1 MIETDGWAD
10 LPPGLAGA
18 AVALGAFDGLHRGHA
33 AVLAAA
39 RTGAA
44 RTGAAR
50 TGATRQG
57 DRVPPLVVVAFE
69 PPPKVHFAPPGT
81 PARRLTTPALRSE
94 AAARL
99 GADGLVTLRFDAARA
114 AQSPQDFADELLAAL
129 APAHL
134 AVGHDFRFGAGRAGD
149 GVLLAAACQAHGAGF
164 TQLAP
169 FADQGGERISSSR
182 IRAALEAGDIATAT
196 DLLGRR
202 WQVEGVVEHGE
213 KRGRTIGWPTANF
226 RLGMLVEPLHGI
238 YTIRVRLADGT
249 IRGGV
254 ANFGR
259 TPTTGLRDPLFEAHL
274 FDFAGD
280 LYGQRLVV
288 EIIAFQRPE
297 ARFNGLEDLVAQIAR
312 DGEEARQ
319 RLAALGW

>member
-1 MIETDGWAD
+1 MIATDGWAD
-10 LPPGLAGA
+10 LPPGLTGA

-33 AVLAAA
+33 AVLASA

-44 RTGAAR
+44 ARPGGADGGPR
-50 TGATRQG
+50 
-57 DRVPPLVVVAFE
+57 PLVVVAFE
-69 PPPKVHFAPPGT
+69 PPPKVFFAPDGT
-81 PARRLTTPALRSE
+81 PARRLTTPALRAE
-94 AAARL
+94 AAAAL
-99 GADGLVTLRFDAARA
+99 GADGLVALRFDAGRA
-114 AQSPQDFADELLAAL
+114 GQSPEAFAAELLSAL

-149 GVLLAAACQAHGAGF
+149 GTLLAAACAARGTGF
-164 TQLAP
+164 TQLDPVGDA
-169 FADQGGERISSSR
+169 GGTRISSSR
-182 IRAALEAGDIATAT
+182 IRTALEAGDIATAT
-196 DLLGRR
+196 DLLGRP

-238 YTIRVRLADGT
+238 YTIRVRLPDGT
-249 IRGGV
+249 VHGGV

-274 FDFAGD
+274 FDFEGD

-288 EIIAFQRPE
+288 ELVAFQRPE
-297 ARFNGLEDLVAQIAR
+297 ARFNGLDELVAQIAR
-312 DGEEARQ
+312 DGEEARS
-319 RLAALGW
+319 RLGSLAP

>member
-10 LPPGLAGA
+10 LPPGLAGG

-33 AVLAAA
+33 AVM
-39 RTGAA
+39 GAA
-44 RTGAAR
+44 RAGASGQIDAAR
-50 TGATRQG
+50 
-57 DRVPPLVVVAFE
+57 PLVVVAFE
-69 PPPKVHFAPPGT
+69 PPPKVFFAPAGT
-81 PARRLTTPALRSE
+81 PARRLTTPALRAE
-94 AAARL
+94 AAAGL
-99 GADGLVTLRFDAARA
+99 GVDGLVALRFDAARA
-114 AQSPQDFADELLAAL
+114 SQQPQDFADELLTAL

-149 GVLLAAACQAHGAGF
+149 GALLAQACAARCIGF

-169 FADQGGERISSSR
+169 FADASGERISSTR
-182 IRAALEAGDIATAT
+182 IRAALETGDIATAT
-196 DLLGRR
+196 ALLGRP

-226 RLGMLVEPLHGI
+226 RLGMLVEPLFGI
-238 YTIRVRLADGT
+238 YTIRVRLPDGSVH
-249 IRGGV
+249 GGV

-288 EIIAFQRPE
+288 ELIAFQRPE
-297 ARFNGLEDLVAQIAR
+297 ARFNGLDELVAQIAR
-312 DGEEARQ
+312 DGEEARA
-319 RLAALGW
+319 RLAGLGL

>member
-1 MIETDGWAD
+1 MIATDGWAD

-39 RTGAA
+39 RTGAG
-44 RTGAAR
+44 GAEAGTAQAGR
-50 TGATRQG
+50 ALR
-57 DRVPPLVVVAFE
+57 PLVVVAFE
-69 PPPKVHFAPPGT
+69 PPPKVFFAPPGT
-81 PARRLTTPALRSE
+81 PARRLTTPALRAE
-94 AAARL
+94 AAAAL
-99 GADGLVTLRFDAARA
+99 GADALVALRFDAARA
-114 AQSPQDFADELLAAL
+114 SQSPQDFAGELLAAL

-149 GVLLAAACQAHGAGF
+149 GALLAAACAARGTGF
-164 TQLAP
+164 SQLEPVGDAS
-169 FADQGGERISSSR
+169 GERISSTR
-182 IRAALEAGDIATAT
+182 IRMALEAGDIATAT
-196 DLLGRR
+196 NLLGRP

-213 KRGRTIGWPTANF
+213 KRGRSIGWPTANF

-238 YTIRVRLADGT
+238 YTIRVRLPDGT
-249 IRGGV
+249 VHGGV

-288 EIIAFQRPE
+288 ELIAFQRPE
-297 ARFNGLEDLVAQIAR
+297 ARFNGLDELVAQIAR
-312 DGEEARQ
+312 DGEEARA
-319 RLAALGW
+319 RLALLAP

>member
-39 RTGAA
+39 RAGAA
-44 RTGAAR
+44 GRGAA
-50 TGATRQG
+50 G
-57 DRVPPLVVVAFE
+57 DAPRPLVVVVFE
-69 PPPKVHFAPPGT
+69 PPPKMYFAPAGT
-81 PARRLTTPALRSE
+81 PARRLTTPALRAE
-94 AAARL
+94 AAAAL
-99 GADGLVTLRFDAARA
+99 GADGLVALRFDAGRA
-114 AQSPQDFADELLAAL
+114 SQSPQAFADEMLAAL

-149 GVLLAAACQAHGAGF
+149 GALLAAACAAHGTGF
-164 TQLAP
+164 TQLDPVGDA
-169 FADQGGERISSSR
+169 GGARISSTR
-182 IRAALEAGDIATAT
+182 IRAALEAGDVATAT
-196 DLLGRR
+196 DLLGRP

-238 YTIRVRLADGT
+238 YTIRVRLPDGT
-249 IRGGV
+249 VHGGV

-274 FDFAGD
+274 FDFDGD
-280 LYGQRLVV
+280 LYGQRLVI
-288 EIIAFQRPE
+288 ELLAFQRPE
-297 ARFNGLEDLVAQIAR
+297 ARFNGLDELVAQIAR
-312 DGEEARQ
+312 DGEEARA
-319 RLAALGW
+319 RLAALAL